1 MDLRSIKKEKAS
13 KLRENNTITSIKI
26 ETLKPLIKDCTLM
39 VMETEKREI
48 NIKLVYEEAKT
59 SCMGG
64 GNTKLKKQQLLL
76 NILLD

>member
-1 MDLRSIKKEKAS
+1 
-13 KLRENNTITSIKI
+13 
-26 ETLKPLIKDCTLM
+26 M